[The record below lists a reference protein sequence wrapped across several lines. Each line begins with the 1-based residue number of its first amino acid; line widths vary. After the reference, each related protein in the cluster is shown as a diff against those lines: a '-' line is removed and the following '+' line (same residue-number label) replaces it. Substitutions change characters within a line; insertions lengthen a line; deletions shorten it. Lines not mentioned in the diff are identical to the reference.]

1 MAEGTNDGNIERY
14 KIEMRRQEMHWRAR
28 FETMQ
33 HSDRAAVDIGL
44 TALKTA
50 LLINGGAVVA
60 LLAFA
65 GQLWN
70 QEGER
75 MASVLDASVF
85 FLWGLIAAAFAA
97 GVAYLYQSLQTR
109 QSIRSLD
116 EISAGAENLRP
127 EVWTPKLRWTAA
139 LIMVGL
145 VTVSYVLFLW
155 GAFAAVSAMAP
166 A

>member
-1 MAEGTNDGNIERY
+1 MAEGTNDGNIETY
-14 KIEMRRQEMHWRAR
+14 KVEMRRQEMRWRAG
-28 FETMQ
+28 FEIIQ

-75 MASVLDASVF
+75 MASMLDASVF

-97 GVAYLYQSLQTR
+97 GVAYLYQSLHSR
-109 QSIRSLD
+109 LAIRNLD

-145 VTVSYVLFLW
+145 VAASYVLFLW
-155 GAFAAVSAMAP
+155 GAFAAVSAMAL